1 METKEEKLIGK
12 YLDEIS
18 DKFKVLYGVSLEEA
32 KLSKHPSN
40 LAQVQTEQEETKQ
53 MLKDLKIA
61 FVCENTESE
70 NKEILPIL
78 RALQKNFR
86 WNFIKY
92 EYTVIKTGCQPYIK
106 DTEKQ
111 KEKFDGYFESLNEI
125 GKRIDSKQKV
135 LKTAKNEKP
144 AER

>member
-1 METKEEKLIGK
+1 MEKKEEKVQK

-18 DKFKVLYGVSLEEA
+18 EKFEVLYGVSLEEA
-32 KLSKHPSN
+32 KLSKQPS
-40 LAQVQTEQEETKQ
+40 LLDQAKEEQKETNQ

-61 FVCENTESE
+61 FVCENTEIE

-78 RALQKNFR
+78 GTLQKNFR
-86 WNFIKY
+86 WNFMKY
-92 EYTVIKTGCQPYIK
+92 EYAVIKTGCQPYIK

-111 KEKFDGYFESLNEI
+111 KEKFDGYFESLKEI